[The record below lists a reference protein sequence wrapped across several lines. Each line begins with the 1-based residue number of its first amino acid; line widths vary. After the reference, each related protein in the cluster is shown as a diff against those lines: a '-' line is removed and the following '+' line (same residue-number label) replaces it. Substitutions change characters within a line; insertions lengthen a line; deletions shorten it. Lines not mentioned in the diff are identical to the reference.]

1 MAGRDDDGAKRVW
14 AALGLVVF
22 LLALVAFLAGPQ
34 WLWEGFVSTPAA
46 PDPAAPTQSGS
57 P

>member
-22 LLALVAFLAGPQ
+22 LVALLAFLAGPQ
-34 WLWEGFVSTPAA
+34 RLWEGFSPTPDTS
-46 PDPAAPTQSGS
+46 DPARPARP
-57 P
+57 PAR